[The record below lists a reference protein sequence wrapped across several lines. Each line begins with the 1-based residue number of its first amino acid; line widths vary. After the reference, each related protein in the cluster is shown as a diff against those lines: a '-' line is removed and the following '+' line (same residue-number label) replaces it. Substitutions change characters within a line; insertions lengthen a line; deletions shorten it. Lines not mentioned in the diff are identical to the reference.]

1 MAQSHTFV
9 EIEHKIIS
17 TVIFLFLLIQ
27 ELQEKVCAQSTVWLL
42 PRKKWFADRLN
53 MNIAGD
59 LDVKPLVNQTKKLI
73 IYIHL
78 SLSRGIMFLRL
89 LSA

>member
-1 MAQSHTFV
+1 M
-9 EIEHKIIS
+9 
-17 TVIFLFLLIQ
+17 
-27 ELQEKVCAQSTVWLL
+27 
-42 PRKKWFADRLN
+42 PRKKWFTDRLN

-89 LSA
+89 LSAYLVHQKKLSDPDIYPFI